1 MNQVCQTKSFKG
13 GKDPNDIVS
22 GTSVSVLIPNQFAV
36 IAHEI
41 GHNFGAIHDCDAKE
55 CQSCRGRD
63 CKCCT
68 CGPCDCKGKYVM
80 NPESGG
86 LNVREFSPCTIN
98 DVCYKLN
105 VIGKCLQGKEVVMV
119 MIM

>member
-1 MNQVCQTKSFKG
+1 
-13 GKDPNDIVS
+13 
-22 GTSVSVLIPNQFAV
+22 
-36 IAHEI
+36 
-41 GHNFGAIHDCDAKE
+41 
-55 CQSCRGRD
+55 
-63 CKCCT
+63 
-68 CGPCDCKGKYVM
+68 M